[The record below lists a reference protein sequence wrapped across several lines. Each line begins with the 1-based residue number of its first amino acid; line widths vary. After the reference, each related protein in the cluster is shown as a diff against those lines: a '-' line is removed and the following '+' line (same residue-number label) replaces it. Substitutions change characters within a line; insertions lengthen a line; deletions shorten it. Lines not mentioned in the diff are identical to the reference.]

1 MAPPLV
7 TYHKDEK
14 VLCFHHEILYEAKI
28 LDIRNTDPEDKKSPL
43 EYAVHYKGWKSTYVI
58 MTLRILPTF
67 CPFYVV
73 EILFWI
79 PFMGVSKYWDL
90 HLDSSSSSFHT
101 NLHPVFC
108 GGGHGDRWLT
118 VEQTDGMTGFLKTVS
133 GNSTMTTES
142 LL

>member
-58 MTLRILPTF
+58 MTLRILSSF
-67 CPFYVV
+67 FS
-73 EILFWI
+73 ILC
-79 PFMGVSKYWDL
+79 GWDTL
-90 HLDSSSSSFHT
+90 LDSI
-101 NLHPVFC
+101 
-108 GGGHGDRWLT
+108 
-118 VEQTDGMTGFLKTVS
+118 
-133 GNSTMTTES
+133 
-142 LL
+142 